1 MFRRSSPPQPDPST
15 PRALPPTEAKNL
27 RLSDW
32 GLAAAVFVATVL
44 AYWPAMHGALIWDDD
59 MHVTRA
65 GLRSLHGLWLIWSDP
80 RATQQ
85 YYPLLHSAFWVEHRL
100 WGDHTIGYHLVNAL
114 LHAANACL
122 LALVLRRLAIPGA
135 WLAALV
141 FALHPVCVESVAWIS
156 EQKNTLSTAF
166 YLLSALVYL
175 RFDEKRGPGAYALA
189 LFLFVLALL
198 TKSVTATLP
207 AALLVVFWWRR
218 GRLSWWRDVLPLLPW
233 FVIGAA
239 SGLFTAWVEKHLIG
253 AEGTAYDL
261 TPLARGLLAGR
272 VIWFYFGKLI
282 WPADLIFIYPHWS
295 INAGAAGQW
304 LPPVGLLAL
313 AGLLWLRRDR
323 SRGALAAFL
332 YFGGSLFPVLGFFN
346 VYPFIYSYVA
356 DHFQY
361 VAAFGVITALSAGA
375 ATAFERV
382 PPPWRKA
389 GWVLAG
395 VLFAA
400 LGWLTW
406 QQCGMY
412 RDAGTVYRTTLARN
426 PACWMAYDNLGVI
439 LLQQGKPAE
448 AVADYQAAIRLKPNN
463 ATAHL
468 DFGTA
473 LDTMGKKTEAIQEY
487 EKALQFD
494 PHNVAA
500 HRNLGVVLV
509 EMNRLSEAIAHDRQA
524 LQLRPDIAELHDDLG
539 NALLKSGRAA
549 EAVDEL
555 QTALQLDPNY
565 AGACLDLGIALADTG
580 RIPEAISY
588 YQEALRL
595 KPDYALAYDNLGVAS
610 AGMGRPAEAITDYQ
624 KALQIDPNCASAHDH
639 LGVVL
644 AQSNRIPEAIT
655 HYEEALRLDP
665 ANADAH
671 YNLALSLARTGKL
684 EEALAH
690 FKETVRLQPG
700 YAKAHHNLG
709 VLLMQ
714 LGRPGEARAEFE
726 QALRLNPNDAGARAA
741 LAPLPPPPQ
750 PKN

>member
-1 MFRRSSPPQPDPST
+1 
-15 PRALPPTEAKNL
+15 
-27 RLSDW
+27 
-32 GLAAAVFVATVL
+32 
-44 AYWPAMHGALIWDDD
+44 MHGALIWDDD
-59 MHVTRA
+59 MHVTRES
-65 GLRSLHGLWLIWSDP
+65 LRSLHGLWLIWSDP
-80 RATQQ
+80 HATQQ
-85 YYPLLHSAFWVEHRL
+85 YYPFLHSAFWFEHRL
-100 WGDHTIGYHLVNAL
+100 WGDHTIGYHLLNAL

-122 LALVLRRLAIPGA
+122 LALILRRLAIPGA
-135 WLAALV
+135 WLAAFV

-166 YLLSALVYL
+166 YLLSALAYL
-175 RFDEKRGPGAYALA
+175 RFDEKRAPGAYALA
-189 LFLFVLALL
+189 LWFFVLALL

-207 AALLVVFWWRR
+207 AALLVVLWWRR
-218 GRLSWWRDVLPLLPW
+218 GRLSWRRDVLPLLPW

-239 SGLFTAWVEKHLIG
+239 SGLSTAWVEKHLIG

-261 TPLARGLLAGR
+261 TLLDRGLLAAR

-295 INAGAAGQW
+295 INAGAVREW
-304 LPPVGLLAL
+304 LPLAGLLAV

-346 VYPFIYSYVA
+346 VFPFIYSYVA

-375 ATAFERV
+375 AVTFERV

-389 GWVLAG
+389 GRAPAGAFLA
-395 VLFAA
+395 V

-448 AVADYQAAIRLKPNN
+448 AVADYQAAIRLKPDN

-509 EMNRLSEAIAHDRQA
+509 EMNRLPEAIAHDRQA
-524 LQLRPDIAELHDDLG
+524 LQLRPDIAELHDDLA

-565 AGACLDLGIALADTG
+565 AGACLDLGIALADMG
-580 RIPEAISY
+580 RISEAVRY

-595 KPDYALAYDNLGVAS
+595 KPDFALAYDNLGVAA
-610 AGMGRPAEAITDYQ
+610 AGMGRIGEAMTDYQ
-624 KALQIDPNCASAHDH
+624 QALQLDPKCASAHNH

-644 AQSNRIPEAIT
+644 AQSNRIPEAIG
-655 HYEEALRLDP
+655 HYEEALRLEP

-671 YNLALSLARTGKL
+671 YNLAISLARTGKPAGALKHFQEAIRL
-684 EEALAH
+684 E
-690 FKETVRLQPG
+690 PG

-714 LGRPGEARAEFE
+714 MGRAPEAISEFE
-726 QALRLNPNDAGARAA
+726 EAARLDPNDAGARAA
-741 LAPLPPPPQ
+741 LAQLRPPAQ
-750 PKN
+750 KKN